1 MNWSENKINV
11 KSSIKNFVIQNKM
24 QAYFHVKFYQ
34 YFEKYK
40 FYFKSLKIHLTA
52 QKNYER
58 EKISKV

>member
-1 MNWSENKINV
+1 
-11 KSSIKNFVIQNKM
+11 M

-34 YFEKYK
+34 YFDKYI
-40 FYFKSLKIHLTA
+40 FYSKSLKIHLTA

>member
-1 MNWSENKINV
+1 
-11 KSSIKNFVIQNKM
+11 M

-34 YFEKYK
+34 YFKKYK
-40 FYFKSLKIHLTA
+40 FYSKSLKIHLTA